1 MARCTLDDLIPSFKV
16 GRVFLEPLGQNYT
29 KYSVQIEGSVRDVV
43 EDEDDGVA
51 DYLMTDLFKN
61 SIRMVWI
68 YSRDDSVG
76 NLVNFLKEYQR
87 PTLSVPQSSLPPWA
101 QHFILNTLQEANWL
115 VNYGPNSSTTTLTEK
130 AQDLYKLIFLQ
141 NSLQIPWA
149 TFGVLT
155 QKFKNDFTL
164 YVTTAAESYANGLIE
179 EGYIYF
185 NNYTN
190 ELIENFGAIE
200 LDDDGNK
207 VYDFMIP
214 REQFTFENESSVE
227 DCYFHAMLF
236 LDFTDLSTDFNLGL
250 PNVFDPEYNLET
262 LKWRFSAIYGCHIL
276 EDKIAASPK
285 VQDFRL
291 SERIEEIIQPHR
303 STMYDL
309 VLDDVS
315 NRSDKP
321 DVNKSNITTKLFL
334 SYKRG
339 VSYQSFSVPVYTNG
353 IFYINFLKL
362 LRRSTKHGYM
372 YNNIM
377 DMDPTFKESFYQSV
391 NIIKLDIYRV
401 RLDAPQ
407 EKVRIADINSTNL
420 QKLPGYRHDS
430 CGFSF
435 DDNGF
440 KHLTFG
446 EYTYEIDL
454 EIVDPIYD
462 IIERHVEN
470 LRYGIKTYGNMIDYI
485 HNNAQEYN
493 ELRDQ
498 LSEKAV
504 IDLGD
509 IEKTTS
515 NSGITY
521 DQHVQSF
528 FDLYQILSGVPI
540 WAIEFTLG
548 LSIALI
554 EQYGTG
560 TAEQERYKEQLML
573 ELLSGQNHLERR
585 KIENRHRIMQDVL
598 FAAEK
603 FFEVRAMNSSSPTTV
618 QSSKELVKY
627 SRVWNVE
634 ANPRVVDGGMCHMMN
649 LGASLNGFSLGS
661 YEDRM
666 GLESLKHGG
675 LNTVQ
680 TKNLGFMTPDSLDNI
695 PIYETTTFNEIDTF
709 LKLFANIMETQVGN
723 TNLENYREMVA
734 TSGNYKF
741 KVQEL
746 KNDSGLFESFLHSL
760 GATCTNKDMMSLN
773 TYVGGFKKDRE
784 YATGIDDARNKRNG
798 ESSGLLQQ
806 GRTLFNQDDE
816 EEQTPIEERR
826 QNVKDELAL
835 EYIKKEHLIMIMLM
849 SGKGYSILDRES
861 YEQGNHQTLRFKHD
875 FHYPGERQIGKPYPK
890 LFESNVANEYFSMA
904 ENGKSNPLDMPLH
917 RFVLDNTFLVYY
929 MSNIDENMKPVWT
942 QLVDLDLARGKMQAI
957 GADRLI
963 CKLERYK
970 DSKLFIGQGA
980 TSDREIL
987 SKYFYLNI
995 A

>member
-1 MARCTLDDLIPSFKV
+1 M
-16 GRVFLEPLGQNYT
+16 
-29 KYSVQIEGSVRDVV
+29 
-43 EDEDDGVA
+43 
-51 DYLMTDLFKN
+51 
-61 SIRMVWI
+61 
-68 YSRDDSVG
+68 
-76 NLVNFLKEYQR
+76 
-87 PTLSVPQSSLPPWA
+87 
-101 QHFILNTLQEANWL
+101 
-115 VNYGPNSSTTTLTEK
+115 
-130 AQDLYKLIFLQ
+130 QDL
-141 NSLQIPWA
+141 
-149 TFGVLT
+149 
-155 QKFKNDFTL
+155 
-164 YVTTAAESYANGLIE
+164 
-179 EGYIYF
+179 
-185 NNYTN
+185 
-190 ELIENFGAIE
+190 
-200 LDDDGNK
+200 
-207 VYDFMIP
+207 
-214 REQFTFENESSVE
+214 
-227 DCYFHAMLF
+227 
-236 LDFTDLSTDFNLGL
+236 
-250 PNVFDPEYNLET
+250 
-262 LKWRFSAIYGCHIL
+262 
-276 EDKIAASPK
+276 
-285 VQDFRL
+285 
-291 SERIEEIIQPHR
+291 
-303 STMYDL
+303 
-309 VLDDVS
+309 
-315 NRSDKP
+315 
-321 DVNKSNITTKLFL
+321 
-334 SYKRG
+334 
-339 VSYQSFSVPVYTNG
+339 
-353 IFYINFLKL
+353 
-362 LRRSTKHGYM
+362 
-372 YNNIM
+372 
-377 DMDPTFKESFYQSV
+377 
-391 NIIKLDIYRV
+391 
-401 RLDAPQ
+401 
-407 EKVRIADINSTNL
+407 
-420 QKLPGYRHDS
+420 
-430 CGFSF
+430 
-435 DDNGF
+435 
-440 KHLTFG
+440 
-446 EYTYEIDL
+446 
-454 EIVDPIYD
+454 
-462 IIERHVEN
+462 
-470 LRYGIKTYGNMIDYI
+470 
-485 HNNAQEYN
+485 
-493 ELRDQ
+493 
-498 LSEKAV
+498 
-504 IDLGD
+504 
-509 IEKTTS
+509 
-515 NSGITY
+515 
-521 DQHVQSF
+521 
-528 FDLYQILSGVPI
+528 
-540 WAIEFTLG
+540 
-548 LSIALI
+548 
-554 EQYGTG
+554 
-560 TAEQERYKEQLML
+560 
-573 ELLSGQNHLERR
+573 
-585 KIENRHRIMQDVL
+585 L
-598 FAAEK
+598 FALEK